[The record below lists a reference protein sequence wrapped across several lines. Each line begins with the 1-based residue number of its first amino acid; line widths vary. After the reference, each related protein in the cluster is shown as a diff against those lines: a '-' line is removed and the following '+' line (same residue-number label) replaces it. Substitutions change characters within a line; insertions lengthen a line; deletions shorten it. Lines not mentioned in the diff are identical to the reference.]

1 MSLEAEPIHLRKE
14 KSLQTEVSLQGFF
27 FIMEGAVKEFI
38 RINIS
43 LNTD

>member
-1 MSLEAEPIHLRKE
+1 MRLEAEPIHFHKE

-27 FIMEGAVKEFI
+27 FLMKGAVKEFV